1 MAANAAVDGAMSR
14 RLKAFACTAPLHDLD
29 GRKGRLDFADANV
42 YQMAEIGLK
51 VIDEVTIA
59 MDFDGGSGYEQV
71 IARVTP
77 FVEAQAPDRPRDEH
91 DLVARWVLDNL
102 INVGLQNREFT
113 STYGVFNAAGL
124 YEKRVW
130 SFRLLEQAFNAE
142 GDIYL
147 RSTDE
152 AINVLVGA
160 LDTDVESA
168 QEAAETKL
176 SNLISRGRLSDA
188 QLAAEQARWRTVQY
202 AEQLRRKLDAT
213 RRDVRTVDWL
223 REVPDLIDEALT
235 HIEGRYRAEH
245 AILSNITA
253 TRDDATDP
261 VRKRQAADLVD
272 IVKECLRRHATLQ
285 ARLQEAFAS
294 FRAEQ
299 DRQQFSGEVRKATV
313 DLFGQLLAPT
323 LDLTLQEAGRVTGA
337 FFTAGTG
344 VQQRSATRLM
354 DLAYLLLT
362 PSVERDDLGTEVPD
376 VELAPIPAPDVFDE
390 FLWEQSDKLLHVD
403 GIPRR
408 LSGLLEEARE
418 LDPELPHLIAL
429 RVLHAYGPELTTV
442 ARQGDE
448 RVLVAVEDGARL
460 TDAQFG
466 GTDFM
471 VGYVPVDLSA
481 SEPAQDENAAA
492 TNARA
497 GAVEGDGGEA

>member
-1 MAANAAVDGAMSR
+1 MPDDAMSR

-29 GRKGRLDFADANV
+29 ARKTRLDFAEAGI

-71 IARVTP
+71 IRRVVP
-77 FVEAQAPDRPRDEH
+77 FVAAQAADRPVDEH
-91 DLVARWVLDNL
+91 DSVARWVLDNL

-113 STYGVFNAAGL
+113 SVYGTLNVQGL

-130 SFRLLEQAFNAE
+130 SFRLLEQAHNVE

-147 RSTDE
+147 RATDE

-188 QLAAEQARWRTVQY
+188 QLAAEQARWRTIQY

-213 RRDVRTVDWL
+213 RRDVRTVDWVE
-223 REVPDLIDEALT
+223 EVPNLIEEALS
-235 HIEGRYRAEH
+235 HIEGRTKAEN
-245 AILSNITA
+245 AILANITT

-261 VRKRQAADLVD
+261 IRKKQAADLVD
-272 IVKECLRRHATLQ
+272 IVRECLRRHATLQ
-285 ARLQEAFAS
+285 ARLQEAGAS
-294 FRAEQ
+294 FRSEQ

-323 LDLTLQEAGRVTGA
+323 LDLTLHDAAQVTGV

-344 VQQRSATRLM
+344 ITVRPATRLM
-354 DLAYLLLT
+354 DLTYLLLT
-362 PSVERDDLGTEVPD
+362 PPIERDDLGEELPD
-376 VELAPIPAPDVFDE
+376 IELAPATDPDVFDE
-390 FLWEQSDKLLHVD
+390 YLWEQSDKILSVD

-408 LSGLLEEARE
+408 LSGLLDEARE
-418 LDPELPHLIAL
+418 LDPDLPHLVAL
-429 RVLHAYGPELTTV
+429 RVLHSFGPEIVTA
-442 ARQGDE
+442 ARQGDD
-448 RVLVAVEDGARL
+448 RVLVAIDDGTRL
-460 TDAQFG
+460 DDPQF
-466 GTDFM
+466 
-471 VGYVPVDLSA
+471 
-481 SEPAQDENAAA
+481 
-492 TNARA
+492 A
-497 GAVEGDGGEA
+497 GADLLVAYAPVSLDLADPHDDAEPPTHTTDETVTAHHGGEG